1 MLDLSKVN
9 ISEYVTNKEAFDA
22 WLKYLSHWNDKYEIE
37 VWVSAPNM
45 ERYKEALEEEFGDD
59 IERIIKVGGE
69 RVDIFRF
76 KASSISEAKAFAEY
90 YNPKISIDKIGDE
103 LIVKDY
109 NHVTIRLF
117 HVSSRRI
124 LSERKCNLI
133 DGEFI
138 PASYEM

>member
-9 ISEYVTNKEAFDA
+9 ISEYVTNKESFDA
-22 WLKYLSHWNDKYEIE
+22 WLKYLSRYDDKYEIE

-45 ERYKEALEEEFGDD
+45 EQYKKALEEEFGDD
-59 IERIIKVGGE
+59 LKTIVKLGGE

-76 KASSISEAKAFAEY
+76 KASSLTQAKAFAEY
-90 YNPKISIDKIGDE
+90 YNPKLSIDKIGDE

-109 NHVTIRLF
+109 NHVIIRLY

-124 LSERKCNLI
+124 LQETTHDIIN
-133 DGEFI
+133 GEFI
-138 PASYEM
+138 PSSYEM